1 MNKMIAMNL
10 LAIGVLFPILSY
22 YNINAYNN
30 SIILDTTRYDP
41 KFNWYNTNGSLP
53 IIKDNTVTF
62 TGSNRTDMYQDA
74 ISIVSIRGNTFE
86 LHANVSFIID
96 EYSNNPKDEFAIFA
110 TSNTVTYDKHEFGFV
125 LPENDNV
132 LYAYIQSPEIDGF
145 FIWKSILYVSN
156 NEEYILKAVYNKGT
170 NDILFYVNDILVW
183 HTNFI
188 RLDDNMHLAI
198 VSHKISNESIDISN
212 NKMVIKEAYL
222 GSSI

>member
-1 MNKMIAMNL
+1 MIVMNL
-10 LAIGVLFPILSY
+10 LVIGALFPILSY
-22 YNINAYNN
+22 YNTDASNN
-30 SIILDTTRYDP
+30 SIILDTSRYDP
-41 KFNWYNTNGSLP
+41 RFNWYNTNGSLP

-62 TGSNRTDMYQDA
+62 TGSNITDMYQDA
-74 ISIVSIRGNTFE
+74 ISMINIRGNTLE
-86 LHANVSFIID
+86 LYANVSFIID

-110 TSNTVTYDKHEFGFV
+110 TSNIVTYDKHEFGFV
-125 LPENDNV
+125 LPETDNI

-145 FIWKSILYVSN
+145 FIWKPILYVSN
-156 NEEYILKAVYNKGT
+156 NEEYILKAVYNKDT

-212 NKMVIKEAYL
+212 NKMIIKEVYL
-222 GSSI
+222 SSSI